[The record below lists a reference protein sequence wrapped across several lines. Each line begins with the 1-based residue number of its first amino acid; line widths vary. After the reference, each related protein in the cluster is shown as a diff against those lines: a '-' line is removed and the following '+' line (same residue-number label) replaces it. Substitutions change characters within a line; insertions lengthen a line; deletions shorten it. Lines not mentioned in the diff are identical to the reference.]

1 MTDKIC
7 AHDHPMYERIL
18 TTHQRDMNTLEELHP
33 GLYVA
38 FKEGHF
44 VGQKSQR
51 RFSKIALDQ
60 MNEQLID
67 VLKNSGSLGTDLL
80 TGDPTTLRRQLV
92 VDNKV
97 TQILSQFEEPILT
110 NDKHHEQYPR
120 FQLNI
125 KVSIYNFYY
134 QK

>member
-7 AHDHPMYERIL
+7 AHDHPTYERIL

-44 VGQKSQR
+44 VGQKSDR

-80 TGDPTTLRRQLV
+80 TGDPATLRRQLV

-97 TQILSQFEEPILT
+97 TQILSQFEEPTLT

-120 FQLNI
+120 FQLNM
-125 KVSIYNFYY
+125 KVSLYNFYY
-134 QK
+134 